1 MVEPWLAGF
10 APGAVDSATSVRGKQ
25 ITGSPGGE
33 GEAQYLY
40 EFRIP
45 CFPGAP
51 IEALVRL
58 IRGRHKP
65 DILICLNPRPQR
77 FSELHR
83 AIPGVSER
91 VLSRQL
97 DEMERDG
104 LVHRT
109 VYPEVPPRVE
119 YDLTQFG
126 RTLCPLLKQMWKW
139 GVEHADRAAG

>member
-1 MVEPWLAGF
+1 M
-10 APGAVDSATSVRGKQ
+10 
-25 ITGSPGGE
+25 
-33 GEAQYLY
+33 
-40 EFRIP
+40 
-45 CFPGAP
+45 GAP

-65 DILICLNPRPQR
+65 DILIRLNPGPQR

-97 DEMERDG
+97 DELERDG

-109 VYPEVPPRVE
+109 VFPEVPSRVE
-119 YDLTQFG
+119 YSLTQFG
-126 RTLCPLLKQMWKW
+126 RTLCPILKHMWKW
-139 GVEHADRAAG
+139 GVEHKEGTAP

>member
-1 MVEPWLAGF
+1 
-10 APGAVDSATSVRGKQ
+10 VRRNLS
-25 ITGSPGGE
+25 TRSGSPPS
-33 GEAQYLY
+33 L
-40 EFRIP
+40 
-45 CFPGAP
+45 GAP

-65 DILICLNPRPQR
+65 DILICLHPGPQR
-77 FSELHR
+77 FSALHR

-97 DEMERDG
+97 DELKRDG

-109 VYPEVPPRVE
+109 VYPEAPPRVE

-139 GVEHADRAAG
+139 GVEHADGAAP

>member
-1 MVEPWLAGF
+1 MRHNI
-10 APGAVDSATSVRGKQ
+10 STSS
-25 ITGSPGGE
+25 GSH
-33 GEAQYLY
+33 ASL
-40 EFRIP
+40 
-45 CFPGAP
+45 GAP

-83 AIPGVSER
+83 AIPSVSER

-97 DEMERDG
+97 DELERDG